1 MKTIIQEIARE
12 TTVRDREGQ
21 VITSFTGTLLTFT
34 LRVFMGGLFTLAVS
48 GILFFIIG
56 MITGEVNTANAS
68 FGIY

>member
-12 TTVRDREGQ
+12 TRVRDREGQ